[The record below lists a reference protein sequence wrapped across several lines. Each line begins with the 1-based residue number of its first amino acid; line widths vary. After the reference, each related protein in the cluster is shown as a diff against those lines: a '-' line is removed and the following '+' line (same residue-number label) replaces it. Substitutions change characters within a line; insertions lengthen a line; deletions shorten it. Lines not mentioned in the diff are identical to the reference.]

1 MSAWIK
7 HVKDYQET
15 NGVTYKKAMTDAKAS
30 YKPQQNGGGVKSLG
44 RKIANTLR
52 KSDVVGRKAKNT
64 IETVTRKARN
74 TGKKVSE
81 YADELVPAVTA
92 FAPEAGVAL
101 AAANATL
108 KEVVGSGVKR
118 RGRKLG
124 SKNKNG
130 GSFKTTGA
138 GINNNMCT
146 QCGGAVGHGRSSSSI
161 LSHTHNAFNPIK
173 PKPVSVRMR
182 TN

>member
-7 HVKDYQET
+7 HVKDYQQA

-30 YKPQQNGGGVKSLG
+30 YKTQQGGSMKSIG
-44 RKIANTLR
+44 RKIKNTLN

-81 YADELVPAVTA
+81 YADELLPAVTA
-92 FAPEAGVAL
+92 FVPEAGVAL

-124 SKNKNG
+124 SKNG

-138 GINNNMCT
+138 GVNNNMCT